1 MVATV
6 LSRDGD
12 ATLVR
17 GRDETG
23 DELARRVVDVLE
35 SSRSTWQVWHVQ
47 AEALRQARYA
57 GIPLTSLDET
67 VGDVV
72 ERVTQGLS
80 LPVDA
85 APDLREPE
93 WLLRADG
100 TSVYTVHG
108 SRTYTSAAIL
118 DAERR
123 LLEAAERTDG
133 HVIPEILV
141 DLTVRRDAADG
152 VVLDAGQADL
162 VKALATS
169 GARIQVALAP
179 AGSGKTTAMT
189 TPRQGLARWGRARH
203 RACAHRGR
211 GRRARPGDR
220 HARRDH
226 RQDPP

>member
-1 MVATV
+1 MIATV
-6 LSRDGD
+6 LGRDGD
-12 ATLVR
+12 TTLVR

-85 APDLREPE
+85 ADLGEPVASG
-93 WLLRADG
+93 ADG
-100 TSVYTVHG
+100 VGLHHPG
-108 SRTYTSAAIL
+108 RTYTSAAIL

-123 LLEAAERTDG
+123 LLEAAERTG
-133 HVIPEILV
+133 RYVIPEFSSTSPSV
-141 DLTVRRDAADG
+141 GTPRWPSTRP
-152 VVLDAGQADL
+152 GQAGWSR
-162 VKALATS
+162 ALAE
-169 GARIQVALAP
+169 A
-179 AGSGKTTAMT
+179 
-189 TPRQGLARWGRARH
+189 GLASG
-203 RACAHRGR
+203 G
-211 GRRARPGDR
+211 PGTCR
-220 HARRDH
+220 E
-226 RQDPP
+226 RQDHLR